1 MNLLFLCTGNAC
13 RSQMAEGWARRLA
26 PAWLKVESAGIE
38 AHGLNPR
45 AIAVM
50 REVDID
56 ITSQASSRVTD
67 AMLQRADLVV
77 TVCGHADEH
86 CPVLPLGT
94 EKVHWP
100 VADPARATGTDE
112 EVMAVFRRIRDEVRA
127 HVEELIKRLA
137 MARETTLS
145 QRNNDNLYCKF
156 FDSPVASPDSILIET
171 LGGEVYTYNDAENES
186 SKIARHL
193 TGLGL
198 CSGDRVT
205 AQVNKSP
212 QALWLY
218 LACLKAGM
226 VFHPLNPAYTE
237 SELGYFISDAKPG
250 LIVCDACFRESVE
263 RLAKELQVPH
273 VETLNADG
281 SGSLMDHSASNP
293 DDFTPVHRESND
305 MAALLY
311 SSGTTGHPKGIML
324 SHRNLYDNAA
334 TLADAWG
341 FTKDDTLLHA
351 LPIFHVHGLFVAIGC
366 VLASGARMRWLA
378 QYNVADVLQSLP
390 QCTVMMGVPTYYTR
404 LLYNADFGRQPCDN
418 MRLFISGSAPLL
430 EETFAA
436 FRERTGRT
444 ILERYGMSETGMNT
458 SNPLQGERK
467 AGTVGPPLP
476 GVELRIVDDQDKP
489 LPVNEIGHIQVRG
502 SNVFQGYWRM
512 PDKTAEDFTDDC
524 FFRTGDQ
531 GRIDEDGYVSI
542 VGRAKDMIISG
553 GLNVYPKEVEL
564 VLDDIDGV
572 RESAVVG
579 VPHPDFGEA
588 VVAAV
593 VLEEGVELDEQ
604 FIVAFARDRL
614 ANFKVPKKVFFV
626 DVLPRNTMAKVQ
638 KNVLSEQY
646 QDCFHA
652 G

>member
-1 MNLLFLCTGNAC
+1 MTA
-13 RSQMAEGWARRLA
+13 
-26 PAWLKVESAGIE
+26 
-38 AHGLNPR
+38 
-45 AIAVM
+45 
-50 REVDID
+50 
-56 ITSQASSRVTD
+56 
-67 AMLQRADLVV
+67 
-77 TVCGHADEH
+77 
-86 CPVLPLGT
+86 
-94 EKVHWP
+94 
-100 VADPARATGTDE
+100 
-112 EVMAVFRRIRDEVRA
+112 
-127 HVEELIKRLA
+127 
-137 MARETTLS
+137 S

-156 FDSPVASPDSILIET
+156 FDSPVASLDSILIET
-171 LGGEVYTYNDAENES
+171 LEGEVYTYFDAQAES
-186 SKIARHL
+186 SKIAHYL
-193 TGLGL
+193 TRLGL
-198 CSGDRVT
+198 RPGDRVT
-205 AQVNKSP
+205 VQVEKSP

-237 SELGYFISDAKPG
+237 SEVNYFITNADPG
-250 LIVCDACFRESVE
+250 LVVCDTRSRQSVE
-263 RLAKELQVPH
+263 RLAEDAQVPH

-281 SGSLMDHSASNP
+281 SGSLIERAAP
-293 DDFTPVHRESND
+293 DSPEFTPVHRDCDD

-311 SSGTTGHPKGIML
+311 SSGTTGRPKGIML
-324 SHRNLYDNAA
+324 THRNLYDNAMA
-334 TLADAWG
+334 LVEAWG

-351 LPIFHVHGLFVAIGC
+351 LPIFHIHGLFVAIGC
-366 VLASGARMRWLA
+366 VLASGSRMHWLA

-390 QCTVMMGVPTYYTR
+390 RCTVMMGVPTYYTR
-404 LLYNADFGRQPCDN
+404 LLDNSDFSRQYCQN
-418 MRLFISGSAPLL
+418 VRLFISGSAPLL
-430 EETFAA
+430 EETFEA
-436 FRERTGRT
+436 FRERTGHT

-458 SNPLQGERK
+458 SNPLHDERK

-476 GVELRIVDDQDKP
+476 GVEVRIVDDHDNP
-489 LPVNEIGHIQVRG
+489 VPVNEIGHIQVRG

-512 PDKTAEDFTDDC
+512 PDKTAEDFTGDG

-579 VPHPDFGEA
+579 IPHPDFGEA

-593 VLEEGVELDEQ
+593 VLEAGLEPDEQ
-604 FIVAFARDRL
+604 FIINFARQRL

-626 DVLPRNTMAKVQ
+626 DALPRNTMAKVQ
-638 KNVLSEQY
+638 KNVLSEQHR
-646 QDCFHA
+646 DCFQT